1 MVDVRNPLRMPEL
14 RQLDGVLVAAI
25 GVVLSA
31 PMTLTNSRR
40 LVMFVAVVSAFPAA
54 LAGCPKKDVP
64 QAVPEAAPPPPASTP
79 EITEQAKAMGS
90 SPEANQVI
98 VAAAMCDTVAAQMG
112 ASGSAPE
119 FAQIRAMLKSIT
131 LPAACAF

>member
-79 EITEQAKAMGS
+79 EITELA
-90 SPEANQVI
+90 PLVEEA
-98 VAAAMCDTVAAQMG
+98 G
-112 ASGSAPE
+112 ADAEAGAPRKWGGPGMSGNP
-119 FAQIRAMLKSIT
+119 LKIK
-131 LPAACAF
+131 